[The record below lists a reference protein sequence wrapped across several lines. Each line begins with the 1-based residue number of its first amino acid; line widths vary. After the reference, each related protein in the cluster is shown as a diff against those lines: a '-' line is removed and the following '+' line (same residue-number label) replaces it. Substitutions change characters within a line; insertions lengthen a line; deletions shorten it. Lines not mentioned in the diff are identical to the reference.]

1 MKGLFSIAAAV
12 VFAAIAGISA
22 ASDSSVDGW
31 IKDLKS
37 DNIEVRVKAAHELGC
52 G

>member
-1 MKGLFSIAAAV
+1 MKRLFSIVAAV
-12 VFAAIAGISA
+12 VFAAMVGISL
-22 ASDSSVDGW
+22 ASDSSVDNW

-37 DNIEVRVKAAHELGC
+37 DNLDVRVKAAHELGC

>member
-1 MKGLFSIAAAV
+1 MKRLFSIAAAV
-12 VFAAIAGISA
+12 VFATMVGISA
-22 ASDSSVDGW
+22 ASDSSVDNW

-37 DNIEVRVKAAHELGC
+37 DNVELRVKAAHELGC